1 MDPTHLLDGQSAVI
15 VVGGT
20 LVGTVL
26 RCGWRDSRTALSAV
40 VALVRPGFDPDKMR
54 AELAH
59 EVEVIRKDG
68 VFRANPRRMRD
79 REFDSATTALLRTR
93 SLDGLVEQHETW
105 RRTRLRKATAAAR
118 TLAQAAD
125 LAPVFGLAGT
135 LVALSQLKV
144 DSLAHGN
151 FIGAIAMSVLTTLY
165 GLLLAHIVMG
175 PLGRAV
181 ERASQAEEEA
191 RAQVMDWLAR
201 QVAPACPER
210 RHRVTPAR
218 HVSAA
223 GAAAQ
228 VAAEFEAEDLL
239 AEEAAAFAPPPAAD
253 GLAGEPGTPDPRE
266 AA

>member
-1 MDPTHLLDGQSAVI
+1 MDATHLLDGQSAAI

-26 RCGWRDSRTALSAV
+26 RCGWRDSWIALRSA
-40 VALVRPGFDPDKMR
+40 AGLLRPGFDAAAIR

-59 EVEVIRKDG
+59 EVALIRRDG
-68 VFRANPRRMRD
+68 VIRANPRRLRD
-79 REFDSATTALLRTR
+79 REMNSATNALVRTR
-93 SLDGLVEQHETW
+93 SLDGLVEQHEHS
-105 RRTRLRKATAAAR
+105 RRARLRRATAAAR

-144 DSLAHGN
+144 ESLAHGN

-191 RAQVMDWLAR
+191 RAEVMAWLTQQVG
-201 QVAPACPER
+201 PACPD
-210 RHRVTPAR
+210 RHRATPA
-218 HVSAA
+218 APQ
-223 GAAAQ
+223 GAEGTESFALPPDTRD
-228 VAAEFEAEDLL
+228 VA
-239 AEEAAAFAPPPAAD
+239 
-253 GLAGEPGTPDPRE
+253 
-266 AA
+266 

>member
-1 MDPTHLLDGQSAVI
+1 MDLTHLLDAQSAVI

-26 RCGWRDSRTALSAV
+26 RCGWHDSLVAV
-40 VALVRPGFDPDKMR
+40 RAVAGLLRPGFNAAAMR
-54 AELAH
+54 SELAH
-59 EVEVIRKDG
+59 EVALIRRDG
-68 VFRANPRRMRD
+68 VIRANPRRLAD
-79 REFDSATTALLRTR
+79 REFDSATTALVRTR

-105 RRTRLRKATAAAR
+105 RRARLRRATTAAR

-125 LAPVFGLAGT
+125 LSPVFGLAGT

-144 DSLAHGN
+144 ESLAHGN

-191 RAQVMDWLAR
+191 RADVMTWLTQQVG
-201 QVAPACPER
+201 PACPDRQRATPLSPHGVTLPR
-210 RHRVTPAR
+210 R
-218 HVSAA
+218 AA
-223 GAAAQ
+223 NADGM
-228 VAAEFEAEDLL
+228 
-239 AEEAAAFAPPPAAD
+239 AAD
-253 GLAGEPGTPDPRE
+253 TGLRPLDPRE
-266 AA
+266 TA

>member
-1 MDPTHLLDGQSAVI
+1 MDPTHLFDGQSAVI

-26 RCGWRDSRTALSAV
+26 RCGWRDSMTALRAV
-40 VALVRPGFDPDKMR
+40 VALLRPGFDADAMR

-59 EVEVIRKDG
+59 EVALIRQDG
-68 VFRANPRRMRD
+68 VIRANPRRLAD

-93 SLDGLVEQHETW
+93 SLDGLIEQHEAW
-105 RRTRLRKATAAAR
+105 RRTRLRRATAAAR

-125 LAPVFGLAGT
+125 LSPVFGLAGT

-144 DSLAHGN
+144 ESLAHGN

-191 RAQVMDWLAR
+191 RAEVMAWLTR
-201 QVAPACPER
+201 QVGPACPD
-210 RHRVTPAR
+210 RHRSTPQAPHGTHAPYPVTAPP
-218 HVSAA
+218 
-223 GAAAQ
+223 
-228 VAAEFEAEDLL
+228 L
-239 AEEAAAFAPPPAAD
+239 AEGTRPIGSPPH
-253 GLAGEPGTPDPRE
+253 DPRE
-266 AA
+266 VA